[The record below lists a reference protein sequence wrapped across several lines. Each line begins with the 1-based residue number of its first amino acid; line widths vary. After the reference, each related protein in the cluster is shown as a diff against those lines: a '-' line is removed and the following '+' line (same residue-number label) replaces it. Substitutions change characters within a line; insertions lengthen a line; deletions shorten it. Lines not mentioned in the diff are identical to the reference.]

1 MSDKPRGRAG
11 HLFTFPAARIAEAC
25 EAEAKYHL
33 VRLAYW
39 QGEQD
44 AATEIVTETCSAKVA
59 KREHTGGYTVDVVVN
74 YGDPAAY
81 QRMQES
87 ARKVQTHRDLAER
100 FETERDVYATQDGTY
115 ELTQEDVHYFRLGGG
130 GREE

>member
-11 HLFTFPAARIAEAC
+11 HLFVFTADRIAEAC
-25 EAEAKYHL
+25 EAEAKYHRE
-33 VRLAYW
+33 RLAYW
-39 QGEQD
+39 QAEQD
-44 AATEIVTETCSAKVA
+44 TATEIVTGTCSAKVA
-59 KREHTGGYTVDVVVN
+59 KRPHTGGYAVDVVVD

-81 QRMQES
+81 RRMQE
-87 ARKVQTHRDLAER
+87 AAQKVQAHLGQAER
-100 FETERDVYATQDGTY
+100 FETERDVYATQDGEY